1 LPETS
6 LTTLSGAT
14 LLPYLP
20 ALARL
25 RIAVFRAWPY
35 LYEGDLA
42 YEETYC
48 HTYAE
53 SPGAA
58 VVLAIHAGEVVG
70 AATCLPLA
78 QETDNIQAP
87 FIAAGLPPGEIFYF
101 GESVLLPGFRGQGLG
116 VGFFQAREQV
126 ARAWGARL
134 ATFCAVQRAPNDPR
148 RPPGYTPLDEFWR
161 HRGFT
166 PRPALTCTMSWR
178 ESGAPAPTQNR
189 LMFWT
194 KPL

>member
-1 LPETS
+1 MPETS
-6 LTTLSGAT
+6 LTTLSGPA
-14 LLPYLP
+14 LLAHLP

-25 RIAVFRAWPY
+25 RIEVFRAWPY

-42 YEETYC
+42 YEERYC
-48 HTYAE
+48 RVYAE
-53 SPGAA
+53 RPGAA
-58 VVLAIHAGEVVG
+58 VVLALSAGEVVG
-70 AATCLPLA
+70 ASTCLPLS
-78 QETDNIQAP
+78 QEPETIQAP
-87 FIAAGLPPGEIFYF
+87 FIAAGLNPAEICYF

-116 VGFFQAREQV
+116 VGFFQGREAA
-126 ARAWGARL
+126 ARAWGAKL
-134 ATFCAVQRAPNDPR
+134 ATFCAVQRAPEDPR

-166 PRPALTCTMSWR
+166 PRPDLICTMSWR
-178 ESGAPAPTQNR
+178 EIGAAQQSANR